1 MEQER
6 LVSAT
11 DARKIIE
18 KRLGKNFS
26 QSKMTRLMQSGALP
40 SQPSVLDARKRL
52 IKLSDLENWLVEA
65 EKELEGRPAL
75 ALTY

>member
-18 KRLGKNFS
+18 TRLGKNFT

-52 IKLSDLENWLVEA
+52 IKLSDLEKWLVEA

-75 ALTY
+75 ALVY